1 MDVNHAPIVLELLD
15 DAPFPLTKPE
25 LVAYAEDHDASEE
38 ALEVIR
44 VMPDRV
50 YNSVEHVN
58 AGLGLIEDLPHTDNG
73 WWSGE
78 EPDLK
83 ADERRKKVTDTKGR
97 GQV

>member
-25 LVAYAEDHDASEE
+25 LVAYAEDQDASEE

-50 YNSVEHVN
+50 YNNVEQVN

-73 WWSGE
+73 WWPGE

-83 ADERRKKVTDTKGR
+83 ADERRKKATDTRGK